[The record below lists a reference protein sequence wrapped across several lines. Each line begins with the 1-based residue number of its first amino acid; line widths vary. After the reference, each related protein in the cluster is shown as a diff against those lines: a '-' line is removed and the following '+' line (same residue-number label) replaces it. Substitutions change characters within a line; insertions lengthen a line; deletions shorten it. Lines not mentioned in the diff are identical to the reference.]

1 MIKHFLAFF
10 IFLAQGCISFSQD
23 TTFLKI
29 TYAGNKLTV
38 PENKIWTI
46 NRVFISEGGQYA
58 IQAQINHFSPSYN
71 PYDTILIPYYIPEM
85 ELLTKKDLV
94 EFHLY
99 ITEYNL
105 R

>member
-38 PENKIWTI
+38 PENKIWKI
-46 NRVFISEGGQYA
+46 DRVFISEGGQYA
-58 IQAQINHFSPSYN
+58 IQISTNNFSTIYN
-71 PYDTILIPYYIPEM
+71 PKDTIVLPLYIPEM
-85 ELLTKKDLV
+85 ELLNRKDMV
-94 EFHLY
+94 QFHFY
-99 ITEYNL
+99 ISESSNQ
-105 R
+105 